1 MPEFG
6 PHVAEASI
14 HWSSLFPVEQ
24 LLQLQGFSSYL
35 IDIYIQ
41 IQMRSNLGLIHL
53 GPLQRQCKVV
63 DSEIRSY
70 IVWTHLPFWFLNFIF
85 SARFFINSQCIVNW
99 GASGKT
105 PNSKL
110 RVRLGTSKDLGI
122 LTAKKVNWQVYVYLN
137 LCKHLTESK
146 FSQIIVKTSS
156 EYFFLTRRVCK

>member
-110 RVRLGTSKDLGI
+110 RVRLGTSKEGQLTSLSEFVQAPDRVKVFPTYNKNIKWKFLLG
-122 LTAKKVNWQVYVYLN
+122 
-137 LCKHLTESK
+137 S
-146 FSQIIVKTSS
+146 
-156 EYFFLTRRVCK
+156 RRVLSSASHKH